1 MADTSS
7 PSDTDGTKILRGA
20 LAGLLAGVVASFA
33 MDRFQ
38 ALAASFSASD
48 SDEEPATA
56 KAADRVKQSVDGAP
70 VPEPLQPLAGQIVH
84 YAVGAGLGLAY
95 GIAAEFRP
103 GLASGYGAP
112 FGVGVAAVL
121 DESAVPAAGLG
132 AAPWDSPAST
142 HAFALA
148 SHLVFGVVADLVR
161 RQVRSTLLP
170 ST

>member
-7 PSDTDGTKILRGA
+7 DSDTNVTKILRGA
-20 LAGLLAGVVASFA
+20 TAGLVGGVIASFA
-33 MDRFQ
+33 MDRLQ
-38 ALAASFSASD
+38 ALTASLSSSD

-56 KAADRVKQSVDGAP
+56 KAADRIKQAVDGAP
-70 VPEPLQPLAGQIVH
+70 VPEPMQPLAGQLVH
-84 YAVGAGLGLAY
+84 YAVGAGLGVAY

-121 DESAVPAAGLG
+121 DEGAVPAAGLG

-142 HAFALA
+142 HAYSLV

-170 ST
+170 SA

>member
-1 MADTSS
+1 MADTLNAT
-7 PSDTDGTKILRGA
+7 DTDGTKILRGA

-38 ALAASFSASD
+38 ALAASLSPSD

-56 KAADRVKQSVDGAP
+56 KAADRIKQAAGGAP
-70 VPEPLQPLAGQIVH
+70 VTKAMQPLAGQLVH
-84 YAVGAGLGLAY
+84 YAVGAGLGVAY
-95 GIAAEFRP
+95 GIASEFRP

-121 DESAVPAAGLG
+121 DEGAVPAVGLG
-132 AAPWDSPAST
+132 TAPWDSPAST
-142 HAFALA
+142 HAFSLA

-170 ST
+170 SA